1 MKYKIIST
9 LNSGAEGM
17 VYKIKLNNKYY
28 ALRRQKISDQ
38 DAIDMENNFKNNN
51 LLEMTNEDKI

>member
-9 LNSGAEGM
+9 LNSGMEGM

-28 ALRRQKISDQ
+28 ALRRQKIS
-38 DAIDMENNFKNNN
+38 EKRSN
-51 LLEMTNEDKI
+51 